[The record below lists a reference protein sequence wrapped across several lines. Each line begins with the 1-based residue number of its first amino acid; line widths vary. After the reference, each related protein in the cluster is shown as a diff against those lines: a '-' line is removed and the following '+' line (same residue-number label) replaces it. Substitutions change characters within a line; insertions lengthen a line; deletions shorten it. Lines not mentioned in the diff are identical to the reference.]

1 MRSVLIVDDEKI
13 LLDATRSFLERFG
26 GMKVQ
31 TALSAKEAL
40 SILAS
45 ETFDALVVDYYLPE
59 ITGIELLKII
69 RAKGDTTPVII
80 FTGVGR
86 ENAAIEALN
95 NGADFFL
102 KKGDNPS
109 SEFRELTHMIN
120 RAVERRHVGRSL
132 GISEK
137 VLSGTVSFFPEP
149 AFAIDREGKVLA
161 WNRAM
166 ADLTGIA
173 EADII
178 GKGDGAYSLPFFGR
192 KAPMLVDLIFEK
204 DETIRSNRYTII
216 NKELDTIFA
225 WIKVAG
231 SDGTPGL
238 LWMKATALY
247 DAKGAFIAALSMVRD
262 VTDELGGELLRQ
274 ADYDADAAGTAAGSP
289 APQGSMFN
297 KLLGKGKS
305 AHREGLRLSF
315 REGKYREAIPLFTQA
330 IEIDPRFAYAWHD
343 RGVALRE
350 TGQDEEAARDF
361 EKAAELAPADEE
373 ILFSR
378 ANLLRKMGI
387 LREQKA
393 LIDAAVLA
401 FNKVLEINPNNAEAW
416 NGLGICMK
424 ELGKNET
431 ARQYFDRSN
440 ELGRSGKARFKKRN
454 LDIQT

>member
-1 MRSVLIVDDEKI
+1 
-13 LLDATRSFLERFG
+13 
-26 GMKVQ
+26 
-31 TALSAKEAL
+31 
-40 SILAS
+40 
-45 ETFDALVVDYYLPE
+45 
-59 ITGIELLKII
+59 
-69 RAKGDTTPVII
+69 
-80 FTGVGR
+80 
-86 ENAAIEALN
+86 
-95 NGADFFL
+95 
-102 KKGDNPS
+102 
-109 SEFRELTHMIN
+109 
-120 RAVERRHVGRSL
+120 
-132 GISEK
+132 
-137 VLSGTVSFFPEP
+137 
-149 AFAIDREGKVLA
+149 
-161 WNRAM
+161 
-166 ADLTGIA
+166 
-173 EADII
+173 
-178 GKGDGAYSLPFFGR
+178 
-192 KAPMLVDLIFEK
+192 
-204 DETIRSNRYTII
+204 
-216 NKELDTIFA
+216 
-225 WIKVAG
+225 
-231 SDGTPGL
+231 
-238 LWMKATALY
+238 
-247 DAKGAFIAALSMVRD
+247 MVRD